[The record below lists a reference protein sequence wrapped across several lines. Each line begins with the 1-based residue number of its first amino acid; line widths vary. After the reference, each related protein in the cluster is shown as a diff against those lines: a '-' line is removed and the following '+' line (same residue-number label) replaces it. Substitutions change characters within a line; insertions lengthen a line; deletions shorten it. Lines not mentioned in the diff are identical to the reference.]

1 VWLPRQNAANVP
13 SLYIYIFRG
22 FRFKIQR
29 KRVAIYIV
37 YIFIYIYKLCNFLL
51 WILWPAGREKK
62 AQATLKSMLPFSLN
76 HLNGVAEKEKSR
88 ENKVGKREVE

>member
-1 VWLPRQNAANVP
+1 
-13 SLYIYIFRG
+13 
-22 FRFKIQR
+22 
-29 KRVAIYIV
+29 
-37 YIFIYIYKLCNFLL
+37 L